1 MGISGPAL
9 LAPILESEEGTRAGR
24 PGHPE
29 PLKDLR
35 CRPAPI
41 LSMVLH
47 AGTRVLAIEHRWG
60 VRPFEGRVLR

>member
-9 LAPILESEEGTRAGR
+9 LAPILESEEGSRAGR

-35 CRPAPI
+35 SQPAPI
-41 LSMVLH
+41 LSMALQ
-47 AGTRVLAIEHRWG
+47 AGTRMLAIEHRWG
-60 VRPFEGRVLR
+60 VRPFEERVLR